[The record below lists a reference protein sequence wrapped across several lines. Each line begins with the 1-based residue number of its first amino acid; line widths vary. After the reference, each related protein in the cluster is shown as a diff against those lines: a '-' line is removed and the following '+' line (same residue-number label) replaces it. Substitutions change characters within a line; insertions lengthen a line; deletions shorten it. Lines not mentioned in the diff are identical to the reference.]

1 VIIDL
6 IIMTDTPPEKPEQKP
21 VPKLPFKYF
30 FNHFF
35 LLHDFFHRITKS
47 KSKSASYF
55 DLQI

>member
-1 VIIDL
+1 
-6 IIMTDTPPEKPEQKP
+6 MTDTPPEKHEHKP
-21 VPKLPFKYF
+21 VPTLSFKHL

-47 KSKSASYF
+47 KSKSATYF